1 MWGKGLL
8 AKTGLMCV
16 LMLTFVPFI
25 TPVHG
30 IPENSFTTKQLPT
43 LNVNVTLNETVVNSG
58 STLKIT
64 VTVTS
69 GGTGIEGVYV
79 EFWLSQ
85 EGGIFTPPNCTT
97 DSQGKAETILKTP
110 ISQVTLV
117 CSVSVNAAKEGYES
131 GMNTAEFTLLPLPK
145 LEVNATANV
154 TQIYNNQSVQIT
166 VYVSYAGQ
174 MVKNA
179 TVRMAL
185 GMGMRDY
192 GEEYFSPSNGT
203 TDAEGKF
210 ICVFSPPVVTN
221 ETEFGISISAYADGY
236 TENTTTLVVKV
247 LPEQTQNTNQDTKKT
262 PDGGIL
268 IFGIA
273 ILVAVL
279 SLTIRGKR

>member
-1 MWGKGLL
+1 
-8 AKTGLMCV
+8 
-16 LMLTFVPFI
+16 
-25 TPVHG
+25 
-30 IPENSFTTKQLPT
+30 
-43 LNVNVTLNETVVNSG
+43 
-58 STLKIT
+58 
-64 VTVTS
+64 
-69 GGTGIEGVYV
+69 
-79 EFWLSQ
+79 
-85 EGGIFTPPNCTT
+85 
-97 DSQGKAETILKTP
+97 
-110 ISQVTLV
+110 
-117 CSVSVNAAKEGYES
+117 
-131 GMNTAEFTLLPLPK
+131 
-145 LEVNATANV
+145 
-154 TQIYNNQSVQIT
+154 
-166 VYVSYAGQ
+166 

-185 GMGMRDY
+185 GMGLRDY